1 MPSERDGKGSGS
13 TTGDQVKNL
22 TKSMALA
29 MASAALASACTT
41 TPAPE
46 FGGKWRPVNRFA
58 DTTREIP
65 LNPAY
70 IYYALPMDGTLKG
83 VLARWAKDTRAGLS
97 YQLSS
102 DYTLPAA
109 VGQIRTADAGVALQ
123 QLAQVYA
130 AQRIELTVDNGAITA
145 RPAKN

>member
-1 MPSERDGKGSGS
+1 M
-13 TTGDQVKNL
+13 
-22 TKSMALA
+22 A
-29 MASAALASACTT
+29 MATAVLASACQT
-41 TPAPE
+41 TPAPD

-70 IYYALPMDGTLKG
+70 TYYALPMDGTLKG
-83 VLARWAKDTRAGLS
+83 LLARWAKDTHAGLA
-97 YQLSS
+97 YQLAS
-102 DYTLPAA
+102 DYTLPVA
-109 VGQIRTADAGVALQ
+109 VAQIRTTDAASALE

>member
-1 MPSERDGKGSGS
+1 M
-13 TTGDQVKNL
+13 KNL
-22 TKSMALA
+22 TKNMAAA
-29 MASAALASACTT
+29 MATAALLSACQT

-58 DTTREIP
+58 ESTREIP

-70 IYYALPMDGTLKG
+70 VYYALPMDGTLKG
-83 VLARWAKDTRAGLS
+83 VLARWAKDTHAGLS

-102 DYTLPAA
+102 DYTLPTA
-109 VGQIRTADAGVALQ
+109 VGQIRTADTGAALQ

-130 AQRIELTVDNGAITA
+130 AQRIELAVENGAITA
-145 RPAKN
+145 RPTKN

>member
-1 MPSERDGKGSGS
+1 MG
-13 TTGDQVKNL
+13 TVVL
-22 TKSMALA
+22 V
-29 MASAALASACTT
+29 SACTT

-58 DTTREIP
+58 DTAREIP

-70 IYYALPMDGTLKG
+70 MYYALPMDGTLKG
-83 VLARWAKDTRAGLS
+83 LLARWSKDTHSGLS

-109 VGQIRTADAGVALQ
+109 VGQIRTADAGAALQ

-130 AQRIELTVDNGAITA
+130 AQRIELTVEGGAITA